1 MNEEKMYHIGITKE
15 QSAKY
20 AILSGD
26 PGRVEKIAKFLEN
39 PKFVAQNR
47 EYTSWEGFLLGEKII
62 VMSTGIG
69 GASASIAV
77 EELIKTG
84 TDTFIRV
91 GTCGGMQMKVE
102 AGDIV
107 IANAAIRM
115 EGTSKEYLPIE
126 YPAVSDFELTSCL
139 VNGAKTL
146 NNKCHVGVVQCK
158 DSFYGQ
164 HSPETMPVGEELL
177 QKWNAWI
184 RGGCLASEM
193 ESAAIYTVANVR
205 RVKASG
211 VMLCV
216 WNQERRDK
224 LNDTREEHDTTNA
237 IKVAIEGLKYSIKNC
252 NNK

>member
-39 PKFVAQNR
+39 PKFIAQNR
-47 EYTSWEGFLLGEKII
+47 EYTSWEGFLLGEKVI

-91 GTCGGMQMKVE
+91 GTCGGMQMEVE

-126 YPAVSDFELTSCL
+126 YPAVSDFELTNSL
-139 VNGAKTL
+139 VNGAKAL
-146 NNKCHVGVVQCK
+146 NNRYHVGVVQCK

-164 HSPETMPVGEELL
+164 HSPETMPVGNELL

-184 RGGCLASEM
+184 KGGCLASEM
-193 ESAAIYTVANVR
+193 ESAAIYTVSSVR

-224 LNDTREEHDTTNA
+224 LNDVREEHDTSNA
-237 IKVAIEGLKYSIKNC
+237 IKVAIEGLKNFIINC